1 MKITKYEHACF
12 TVEEDGQILVVDPGN
27 FTTDFQVTNNIV
39 AIVITHEHADH
50 FDSDLLASIYD
61 KNPDSVLISLK
72 SVTQEMPDH
81 KSQAVTAGD
90 VVTVG
95 PFDLEF
101 FGGTHAEI
109 HPDIPLIDNLGV
121 LINQKLYYPGDS
133 FALPNKPIDVLALP
147 VSAPWLKISETI
159 EFLIAVKPRLVFP
172 THDAILSPSG
182 KGIADRLVPIFAE
195 KLGTSYTRLDR
206 RQTIEF

>member
-1 MKITKYEHACF
+1 
-12 TVEEDGQILVVDPGN
+12 
-27 FTTDFQVTNNIV
+27 VTNNIV